1 MPKVQVKNGR
11 LSAACPAA
19 RRPLAVNPLLRTI
32 ECGNLAGFKRNSR
45 DEAIGRGCGH
55 VEKARARQ
63 KSSAMSR
70 SGKAAARRCH
80 TWVTTYPAG
89 DITARTMKW
98 TRFRASK
105 TDAAGVIMTEM
116 MTSKR
121 SFAEKKTTAIP
132 TDSMTLA
139 AYAIVNSAK
148 SPLICSGGVDGA
160 IHRAVGGGLLRQCL
174 RLDPCEPGNSV
185 LKDVCVALSQAHPSR
200 WDPLARGKR
209 KCLQV
214 AAARH
219 SVSLLGKIFTRR
231 LSRVSACVLF
241 FFPLLR

>member
-1 MPKVQVKNGR
+1 MASAVSSLSVWACALAARNADVLGAKQVGTLDESVKVVNIHHEIHCHGQCMPKVQVKNGR

-19 RRPLAVNPLLRTI
+19 RRPLAVNPLPRTI

-89 DITARTMKW
+89 DITARAMKW
-98 TRFRASK
+98 TRFCASK

-132 TDSMTLA
+132 TQLGQIASHL
-139 AYAIVNSAK
+139 
-148 SPLICSGGVDGA
+148 
-160 IHRAVGGGLLRQCL
+160 Q
-174 RLDPCEPGNSV
+174 
-185 LKDVCVALSQAHPSR
+185 R
-200 WDPLARGKR
+200 WR
-209 KCLQV
+209 
-214 AAARH
+214 
-219 SVSLLGKIFTRR
+219 
-231 LSRVSACVLF
+231 
-241 FFPLLR
+241 